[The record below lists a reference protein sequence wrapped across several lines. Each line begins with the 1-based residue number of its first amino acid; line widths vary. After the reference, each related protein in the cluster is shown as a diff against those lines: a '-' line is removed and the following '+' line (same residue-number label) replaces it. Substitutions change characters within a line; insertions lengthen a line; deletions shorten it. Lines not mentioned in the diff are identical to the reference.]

1 MVEHIYL
8 LDCDHINPYHNLA
21 CQNYLFNHIPDN
33 SMVFMVWKNN
43 DSIILGNNLDAYS
56 ECHVASLELE
66 HTRLAR
72 RDSYGTTVFNDLGCI
87 NFAFFLY
94 LNNYD
99 IKSQINVIY
108 QALSQLNLPVYMNV
122 NNEIMLSGG
131 RLTDSNYM
139 TRAEKCMHCIT
150 LYWDCDK
157 SKRSRLLKSKNTKNP
172 ITNITDY
179 HPMIGFTDIKHRVLQ
194 SLADRYGAVYQ
205 LTIPEDIE
213 DLIEHYHS
221 YKHIYRTDTRYT
233 ILISDEYQ
241 FGKAQFY
248 IDMIKNRIIKID
260 AILQEGN
267 EEIYD
272 LIHQVFDHLIID
284 ELYFNKNCDH
294 IDPSLKNDF
303 YRLFQSIKKDS
314 YHL

>member
-1 MVEHIYL
+1 VVEHVYL
-8 LDCDHINPYHNLA
+8 LDCDNINPYHNLA
-21 CQNYLFNHIPDN
+21 AQNYLFNHIPDN

-56 ECHVASLELE
+56 ECNVSALELE
-66 HTRLAR
+66 HSYLAR
-72 RDSYGTTVFNDLGCI
+72 RDSYGSTVFNDLGCL

-94 LNNYD
+94 LNNYN
-99 IKSQINVIY
+99 IENQINVIY

-131 RLTDSNYM
+131 KLTDSNYM
-139 TRAEKCMHCIT
+139 TRAEKCMHSVT

-157 SKRSRLLKSKNTKNP
+157 SKRSRLLKEKNSKKP

-179 HPMIGFTDIKHRVLQ
+179 NPIINYMDIKRRVLQ

-213 DLIEHYHS
+213 DLVEHYHS

-233 ILISDEYQ
+233 ILIHDDFE
-241 FGKAQFY
+241 FGQAQFY
-248 IDMIKNRIIKID
+248 VDMIRNKIIKID
-260 AILQEGN
+260 AYLPEGN
-267 EEIYD
+267 EESYEI
-272 LIHQVFDHLIID
+272 IHAVFDGLKVD
-284 ELYFNKNCDH
+284 EIYFNKKLENVKPE
-294 IDPSLKNDF
+294 IKNDLIKL
-303 YRLFQSIKKDS
+303 YQAIKKES
-314 YHL
+314 YNL